1 MHLGYN
7 NNQLENLSFLQLIAT
22 SDVEATKS
30 CIHSSKESGNT
41 ATIISKVLDSSAN
54 AIYYQW
60 RFWFDVPSN
69 SFHAYAFDV
78 NEFQISRQEC
88 LATKLFF
95 NDTQKLAKTGS
106 WVFYFE
112 TEELI
117 WSDELYAIFEIDKTT
132 NDLYA
137 DYLSYLSLSDLEL
150 LNRKLEGIVKTQI
163 TYEIEHQ
170 IHFSDKRIK
179 WLFATATPILDE
191 NNKVVGLKGIAQDI
205 TKKKELELFLKAQ
218 EEVEKE
224 RQIKALEEKSN
235 SKFRSY
241 NPLGEII
248 FYHIES

>member
-1 MHLGYN
+1 M
-7 NNQLENLSFLQLIAT
+7 
-22 SDVEATKS
+22 
-30 CIHSSKESGNT
+30 
-41 ATIISKVLDSSAN
+41 
-54 AIYYQW
+54 
-60 RFWFDVPSN
+60 
-69 SFHAYAFDV
+69 
-78 NEFQISRQEC
+78 
-88 LATKLFF
+88 
-95 NDTQKLAKTGS
+95 
-106 WVFYFE
+106 
-112 TEELI
+112 
-117 WSDELYAIFEIDKTT
+117 YAIFEIDKTT

-179 WLFATATPILDE
+179 WLFATATTILDE

-218 EEVEKE
+218 EKVEKE
-224 RQIKALEEKSN
+224 RQIKVLEEKSN